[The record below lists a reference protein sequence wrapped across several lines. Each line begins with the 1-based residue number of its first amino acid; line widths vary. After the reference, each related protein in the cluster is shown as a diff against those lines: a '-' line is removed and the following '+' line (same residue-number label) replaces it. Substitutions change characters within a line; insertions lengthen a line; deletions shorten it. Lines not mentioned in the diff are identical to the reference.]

1 MGYYNTY
8 HENGQRKDQR
18 SLDFTDPLTRYPA
31 MVPVES
37 ETHGGDD
44 VGVYASG
51 PWSHLF
57 VGNYEQN
64 VIPVAMAYA
73 ARIGPYAE
81 PIDRCSSASSVQAS
95 LLALV
100 VAFISA
106 ALLSKH

>member
-8 HENGQRKDQR
+8 HENGQRKDLR
-18 SLDFTDPLTRYPA
+18 TLDFTDFNTKYPA

-37 ETHGGDD
+37 ETHGGED

-81 PIDRCSSASSVQAS
+81 QDTKCSSAMSVQVS
-95 LLALV
+95 L
-100 VAFISA
+100 VAFVGTVMTMWLA
-106 ALLSKH
+106 NYY